1 MFSKTMTNF
10 AKAEVLQKDDETRGF
25 NFHEAVNVSPTMT
38 DVNEEDCV
46 SSTRQDYL

>member
-10 AKAEVLQKDDETRGF
+10 AKAEVLQKDDETRLG
-25 NFHEAVNVSPTMT
+25 PTMT
-38 DVNEEDCV
+38 DINEEDCV